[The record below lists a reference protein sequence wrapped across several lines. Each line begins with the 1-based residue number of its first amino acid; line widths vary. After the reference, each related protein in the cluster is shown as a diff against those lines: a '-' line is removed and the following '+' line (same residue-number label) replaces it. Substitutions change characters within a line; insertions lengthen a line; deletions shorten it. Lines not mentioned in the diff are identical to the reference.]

1 MFAEH
6 YTHLSEILWT
16 IEQNANPQWWKS
28 SRGKNCSFTSITYFV
43 LSLQFTT
50 MKWRD
55 LFSMKPKKN
64 LSWDWTCFKNIL
76 ATKFL
81 FPRLCMIVILT
92 VKEMLKIFHSSVHN
106 DFKFFF
112 ALLVILRHFGYFCV
126 PRATQTIF
134 VMTKPKNLYFCNS
147 HNNFLVLKKIKN
159 LPKRNWKNIKNWV
172 GEKSF
177 SEHMGGKSLPEPLMK
192 FFSRKFDNCILIKPP
207 KNAIDF

>member
-1 MFAEH
+1 MKRF
-6 YTHLSEILWT
+6 ILN
-16 IEQNANPQWWKS
+16 EAQ
-28 SRGKNCSFTSITYFV
+28 
-43 LSLQFTT
+43 
-50 MKWRD
+50 
-55 LFSMKPKKN
+55 KKN
-64 LSWDWTCFKNIL
+64 LSWDWTCFKKFL

-177 SEHMGGKSLPEPLMK
+177 SEHIWGENPSQNPLWNFSQENLIIAFWLNLPRMPST
-192 FFSRKFDNCILIKPP
+192 FRINFPP
-207 KNAIDF
+207 GIRY